1 MPEHTWNSWTNS
13 VWRRWI
19 HLERQVQFPTVILH
33 LPHHDTHPPVSVFQS
48 ARQSSKL
55 WPDYP
60 KPKDRFESGR
70 RRKPLFSINYSQIYL
85 ASRPRLRRSTRYGR
99 TLATV
104 PVADCARAAPR
115 SLILTAIEM
124 LA

>member
-1 MPEHTWNSWTNS
+1 MPEHTWNIWTNS
-13 VWRRWI
+13 VWRRWNRLAR
-19 HLERQVQFPTVILH
+19 HVQFPTLILH
-33 LPHHDTHPPVSVFQS
+33 LPHHDPHPPVSVFQS
-48 ARQSSKL
+48 ARLSSKL
-55 WPDYP
+55 WPEYQ

-70 RRKPLFSINYSQIYL
+70 RRKPLFSINHPQFYP

-99 TLATV
+99 TLATA

-115 SLILTAIEM
+115 SSILTAIEM